1 MAKAKPVEAGV
12 ETPIPSEVGPSI
24 AGLTEADVQR
34 IVVALARFL
43 YTVRFKSN
51 RGVQEV
57 LIAAH
62 PDQAPAVA
70 KQWVNKQPGRILL
83 QLFPTIVAD
92 ETILNEIKPV
102 VPAENSLEGR

>member
-1 MAKAKPVEAGV
+1 MAKIKTT
-12 ETPIPSEVGPSI
+12 ETVQDAPAQVDAAPAIN
-24 AGLTEADVQR
+24 GLTEADVQR
-34 IVVALARFL
+34 IVVALSRYL
-43 YTVRFKSN
+43 QTVRFKSN

-92 ETILNEIKPV
+92 ETILQEIKPV